1 MAQLQP
7 YKTTNDL
14 NKGSMVRIDD
24 NLFIAIMAL
33 GQKQNNTELLTYTP
47 IVRAILSAVCIDKT
61 FVHVS
66 ETGGIQAGI
75 TYYTESDIKVLSSQ
89 IETLQNQGS
98 EYARELA
105 NKDVTIKNM
114 SVVHQ
119 QEIARLRGELQ
130 MYSMAQIEGSSSIL
144 VKDDYT
150 HKIVDT

>member
-7 YKTTNDL
+7 YKTTSDL

-61 FVHVS
+61 FVHIS

-75 TYYTESDIKVLSSQ
+75 TYYTESDIKVSSSQ

-105 NKDVTIKNM
+105 NKDATIKNM

-144 VKDDYT
+144 VKGFGNNRNSS
-150 HKIVDT
+150 I

>member
-98 EYARELA
+98 EYARELV
-105 NKDVTIKNM
+105 NKDATIKNM

-130 MYSMAQIEGSSSIL
+130 MYSMAQIEGSLSIL
-144 VKDDYT
+144 VKSYFL
-150 HKIVDT
+150 

>member
-7 YKTTNDL
+7 YKTTSDL

-33 GQKQNNTELLTYTP
+33 GQKQNNIELLTYTP
-47 IVRAILSAVCIDKT
+47 IVRAILSAVCIEKT

-66 ETGGIQAGI
+66 ETGGLDAGI
-75 TYYTESDIKVLSSQ
+75 TYYTMSDIKVLSSQ

-98 EYARELA
+98 EYAHELA
-105 NKDVTIKNM
+105 NKDATIKNM

-130 MYSMAQIEGSSSIL
+130 MYSMTHIEGSSSIL
-144 VKDDYT
+144 VKDYFL
-150 HKIVDT
+150 